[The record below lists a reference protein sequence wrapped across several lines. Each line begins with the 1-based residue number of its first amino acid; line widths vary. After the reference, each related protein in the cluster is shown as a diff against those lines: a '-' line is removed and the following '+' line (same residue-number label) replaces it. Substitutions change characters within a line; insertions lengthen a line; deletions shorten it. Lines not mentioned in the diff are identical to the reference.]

1 MKALYHNLNKTA
13 FGTCLI
19 FSILLLTVSFIVPPT
34 GVISP
39 SVLTGVGEVFGFA
52 ALGVVIIAIE
62 KGSDITLNRGD
73 INLTLN
79 NPDNNTISKKD

>member
-13 FGTCLI
+13 FWTCLI
-19 FSILLLTVSFIVPPT
+19 FSIILLTVSFIVPPT

-39 SVLTGVGEVFGFA
+39 SVLTGVGEMFGFA
-52 ALGVVIIAIE
+52 TLGTVIMGIE

-79 NPDNNTISKKD
+79 NPDNNTNCQKN

>member
-1 MKALYHNLNKTA
+1 
-13 FGTCLI
+13 
-19 FSILLLTVSFIVPPT
+19 VSFIVPPT